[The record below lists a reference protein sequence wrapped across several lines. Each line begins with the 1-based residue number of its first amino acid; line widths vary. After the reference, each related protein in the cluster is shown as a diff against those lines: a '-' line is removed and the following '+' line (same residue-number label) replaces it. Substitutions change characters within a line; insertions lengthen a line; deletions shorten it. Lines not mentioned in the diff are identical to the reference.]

1 MWRRRSGCSLV
12 VHDPHE
18 RFVKRPAPFRTAAVK
33 AHRCSQRPELQVDL
47 ADNLTTRN
55 SLATRLRHVIAP
67 TGNTGDAVFRL
78 LLLSAA
84 LLMVAVVLAMIFAL
98 ASRSM
103 LSIRHFGFSFITNTD
118 WNPVKNQFGALP
130 FIYGTIVSSFIA
142 ILISVPLSL
151 GIAIFLVEQAPEF
164 LSRPLTFL
172 VELLAAIPS
181 VVYGLWGIF
190 VLAPFLRNYVEPPLQ
205 NAFGWLPL
213 FQGPITGIGL
223 LTGGVILAIMVTP
236 IISAVVRDVLA
247 AVPSSQREAAL
258 ALGATKW
265 ETTRVVLVNGAP
277 GIAGAVILGLGRA
290 IGETMAVTMVIGNR
304 AQISASLFH
313 PSYTIASVIA
323 NEFTE
328 ATQDL
333 YLSSLIEL
341 GLILFLVTFLVNAF
355 ARILVWNVTRNNG
368 GVAAA

>member
-1 MWRRRSGCSLV
+1 MSQLNSA
-12 VHDPHE
+12 
-18 RFVKRPAPFRTAAVK
+18 FRPRTDDS
-33 AHRCSQRPELQVDL
+33 RLG
-47 ADNLTTRN
+47 
-55 SLATRLRHVIAP
+55 TRLWHALSP
-67 TGNTGDAVFRL
+67 TGNMGDAVFRSL
-78 LLLSAA
+78 LLGAA
-84 LLMVAVVLAMIFAL
+84 LLMIVIVCAMILAL
-98 ASRSM
+98 ASESM
-103 LSIRHFGFSFITNTD
+103 LSIRQFGFGFLTGRV
-118 WNPVKNQFGALP
+118 WNPIKGSFGALP
-130 FIYGTIVSSFIA
+130 FVYGTIVSSLIA
-142 ILISVPLSL
+142 LLISVPLSL
-151 GIAIFLVEQAPEF
+151 GIAIFLVEQAPYYVA
-164 LSRPLTFL
+164 RPLGFL

-190 VLAPFLRNYVEPPLQ
+190 VLAPFLRVHVEPPLQ
-205 NAFGWLPL
+205 HWFGWAPL
-213 FQGPITGIGL
+213 FQGSITGIGL

-304 AQISASLFH
+304 PQISASLFE

-333 YLSSLIEL
+333 YLSALVEL
-341 GLILFLVTFLVNAF
+341 GLILFLVTFIVNAI
-355 ARILVWNVTRNNG
+355 ARILVWRVTLKNS
-368 GVAAA
+368 GVGAAA